1 MSNAGLD
8 ILGVVDAT
16 ATEKGV
22 NREVIFEALEVALAA
37 ATRRALG
44 NEADVRIEIDRD
56 SGGYETFRRWQVM
69 ADDDPEFESPE
80 SQILLSVAQRRD
92 ASLAIGDY
100 IEEPIEPVDIAR
112 VTAYTAK
119 QVIVQKVRE
128 AERAQVAEAYED
140 KVGDLLIGIVKRVEH
155 AGAYIDLGGNA
166 EGFVPREE
174 TIQREII
181 RTGDR
186 LRAYLREVR
195 QETRGPQLIL
205 SRTSPEFLKKLF
217 HLEVPEIEQ
226 GLIEIMGAARDP
238 GIRAKIAVRT
248 HDSRLDPVGACVGMR
263 GSRVQ
268 AVSNELSGERIDII
282 TWDEHPAQYVINA
295 MSLPSVDEIVQDDES
310 QTIDIAVDEDRLS
323 QAIGRNGQNV
333 RLASQLTGWTLNVM
347 TAQELREKVEQE
359 QRALEEGFQE
369 QLDVDEH
376 IAAILVE
383 NGFRD
388 VQELAYVS
396 EQDLLQVEEFN
407 EQIVSELKERAQDHM
422 TQSPDM
428 GEDEDILGVEGMD
441 IDLAMQL
448 ALHGTTTR
456 RQLAEMS
463 RDELLEAVKDLDED
477 RAGALIMKARET
489 LVLQAP
495 AEAAADEPAQD

>member
-8 ILGVVDAT
+8 ILGVVDA
-16 ATEKGV
+16 AANEKGV
-22 NREVIFEALEVALAA
+22 KHEVIFEALEVALAA

-80 SQILLSVAQRRD
+80 NQVLLSVAQQRD
-92 ASLAIGDY
+92 ASLGVGDY
-100 IEEPIEPVDIAR
+100 IEEPIESVDIAR

-155 AGAYIDLGGNA
+155 SGAYIDLGGNA
-166 EGFVPREE
+166 EGFIPREE

-310 QTIDIAVDEDRLS
+310 KTIDIAVDEDRLS

-347 TAQELREKVEQE
+347 TAQELREKVDQE
-359 QRALEEGFQE
+359 QRALEESFQE

-388 VQELAYVS
+388 IQELAYVS
-396 EQDLLQVEEFN
+396 EQDLLQIEEFN
-407 EQIVSELKERAQDHM
+407 EQVVSELKERAQDHM

-428 GEDEDILGVEGMD
+428 AEDEDILGVEGMD

-463 RDELLEAVKDLDED
+463 LDELLEAVKDLDEG
-477 RAGALIMKARET
+477 RAGELIMKARET
-489 LVLQAP
+489 LVLQASV
-495 AEAAADEPAQD
+495 ADGEPAQG